1 LTKTKEFIVKVI
13 RIEQTDAEKL
23 AADNAWLSDEI
34 ILYGNT
40 ALDNV
45 TWDLSLPAV
54 GPNGSTISW
63 SSTNSDVIM
72 TDETVIRPSY
82 TLGDQSITLT
92 AVISNGASATKTFI
106 IIEKAAEPTDDEI
119 LNLDAE
125 WLTIEKIQN
134 GNTAYNNILCNLSL
148 LNKEPMRSDIH
159 WESGNEAV
167 VDASG
172 SVTRPDYASGDKA
185 VTLTATLSKSSTVT
199 KPLQ

>member
-134 GNTAYNNILCNLSL
+134 GNTAYNNTDKIKICFDST
-148 LNKEPMRSDIH
+148 DIQFG
-159 WESGNEAV
+159 EEFNRRCSGKKT
-167 VDASG
+167 G
-172 SVTRPDYASGDKA
+172 RLRQQLRGQTRIP
-185 VTLTATLSKSSTVT
+185 
-199 KPLQ
+199 